1 MCIFASCVQCMYVV
15 PAVLEGRVQL
25 LKLKSAVKHETTPE
39 CHASAQTLHLVAPV
53 EELTHKRTRKC
64 ESNLSSLFL
73 PT

>member
-53 EELTHKRTRKC
+53 
-64 ESNLSSLFL
+64 
-73 PT
+73 